1 MTVKGAD
8 VLDEA
13 AAQRLVEIAVERAGG
28 ALSIVA
34 SPRHPF
40 AANADETYEIDGHT
54 VTILFSE
61 QSSPAIAT
69 VAGWTF
75 EIREHEL
82 LMLQKP
88 RPPRNG

>member
-1 MTVKGAD
+1 MKGTI

-13 AAQRLVEIAVERAGG
+13 EALRLVEVAVDRAGG

-40 AANADETYEIDGHT
+40 ALNAEEEYEVDGQT
-54 VTILFSE
+54 VTIHFSE

-75 EIREHEL
+75 EIREHEF

-88 RPPRNG
+88 RPRRT